1 MSGDTE
7 LYLFNEAGVPSS
19 QIAYDDD
26 GGIDTFSRISRTL
39 SSGTY
44 YILVREYGQNR
55 EIGSYQLTVSMPL
68 QGDIYEPDD
77 DYAHASFILLGES
90 QLHSIGGGGADVDW
104 VGLHLMTTQSVRI
117 ETSGE
122 SGDTRI
128 WLYEYVGLPAGHA

>member
-1 MSGDTE
+1 MVIETSGVSGDTE
-7 LYLFNEAGVPSS
+7 LYLFTEAGVPSAH
-19 QIAYDDD
+19 IAYDDD

-68 QGDIYEPDD
+68 QSDAYEPDD
-77 DYAHASFILLGES
+77 EAAHATFIDLGSS

-104 VGLHLMTTQSVRI
+104 VYFTLDVDAERVHRDVR
-117 ETSGE
+117 
-122 SGDTRI
+122 R
-128 WLYEYVGLPAGHA
+128 